1 MILSYIWNL
10 AMNNTLLKLL
20 YKGDELVKTI
30 KDYVIKLKFVFNE
43 IFKAGPSIFFLSI
56 SSMVI
61 AGISPVVVTYLT
73 AELINKLG
81 ENVGENSKSVYI
93 TVGGMFVAILL
104 LGVVTYAIESMKTVI
119 CVVVGLK
126 LSNNIENIIAD
137 KFQNVKQDRMDDPS
151 FLDLHSNTL
160 NRCGS
165 EPLNLMESLFTT
177 IANMI
182 GLIGYAS
189 IIVQHSFLAFLIIL
203 VFALPTILIK
213 RKYQGLTFKYCNE
226 RTMQLRRIM
235 YYLDLITEP
244 KYASEVRSYR
254 LYDYFFNERKKLFHD
269 FIKGNTEIT
278 AKEIVVSLFTSAISM
293 LGAVLVGIWLI
304 RKTVGGVI
312 SVSEFY
318 LLITAIMTLG
328 IGLMT
333 LSDQIAS
340 NSKSMMFIN
349 YIFEY
354 MKETDVIENKDL
366 KIKNKSIHEICFENV
381 SFKYKGSEHY
391 ALKNINVHFDTSETI
406 CLVGEN
412 GSGKSTFVKLLL
424 RIYDPT
430 EGRILLDGIDLKN
443 YDINEVRKFY
453 GVLFQDYMKFS
464 DSVRNCIGFGNIEQ
478 LQNTKGIVN
487 AAKLSGADTFI
498 QEYEKGYNTNLSKM
512 FFSEAIEPSGGQ
524 WQKIA
529 ISRTVYSNAQVLI
542 LDEPTAA
549 LDPKSEVKM
558 FDTFKKIS
566 KLKSTFIISHRMYI
580 TKLADKIIV
589 LDDGKI
595 IEEGNF
601 QELIKVGNKF
611 YSMYKMQSDSYS
623 ISDE

>member
-1 MILSYIWNL
+1 M
-10 AMNNTLLKLL
+10 
-20 YKGDELVKTI
+20 KTI

-43 IFKAGPSIFFLSI
+43 ILKADPSIFFLSI

-73 AELINKLG
+73 AELIDKLG
-81 ENVGENSKSVYI
+81 RNIGENSKAVYI
-93 TVGGMFVAILL
+93 TVGGIFAAILL
-104 LGVVTYAIESMKTVI
+104 LGVVSYAIESMKTVI

-126 LSNNIENIIAD
+126 LSNNIENIISD
-137 KFQNVKQDRMDDPS
+137 KFQNIKQDRIDDPN

-160 NRCGS
+160 NKCGS
-165 EPLNLMESLFTT
+165 ELLNLMESLFTA
-177 IANMI
+177 IANVI
-182 GLIGYAS
+182 SLIGYAS
-189 IIVQHSFLAFLIIL
+189 IIVQHSFLTFFIIL
-203 VFALPTILIK
+203 VFALPIILIK
-213 RKYQGLTFKYCNE
+213 RKYQGLTFRFYNE

-235 YYLDLITEP
+235 YYLELITEP
-244 KYASEVRSYR
+244 KYANEVRSYR

-269 FIKGNTEIT
+269 FIKGNTDIT
-278 AKEIVVSLFTSAISM
+278 AKEIAVSLFTSAFSM
-293 LGAVLVGIWLI
+293 MGAVLVGIWLI
-304 RKTVGGVI
+304 QKTVRGI
-312 SVSEFY
+312 IPVSEFY
-318 LLITAIMTLG
+318 LLITAIMTLV
-328 IGLMT
+328 IGLMA

-354 MKETDVIENKDL
+354 MKETDVIENKEL
-366 KIKNKSIHEICFENV
+366 KIENKSIHEICFENV
-381 SFKYKGSEHY
+381 GFKYKGTEHY
-391 ALKNINVHFDTSETI
+391 ALKNINVHFDTSKTI

-443 YDINEVRKFY
+443 YDLNELRRFY
-453 GVLFQDYMKFS
+453 GVLFQDYVRFS
-464 DSVRNCIGFGNIEQ
+464 DSVRNCIGFGNIDQ
-478 LQNTKGIVN
+478 LQNTESIVE
-487 AAKLSGADTFI
+487 AAKLSGADAFI
-498 QEYEKGYNTNLSKM
+498 QDYEKGYNTNLSKM
-512 FFSEAIEPSGGQ
+512 FFSESIEPSGGQ

-529 ISRTVYSNAQVLI
+529 ISRTVYSDARVLI

-566 KLKSTFIISHRMYI
+566 KSKSTFIISHRMYI

-589 LDDGKI
+589 LDDGNI
-595 IEEGNF
+595 IEDGNF
-601 QELIKVGNKF
+601 QELIKLKNKF
-611 YSMYKMQSDSYS
+611 YSMYKIQSDSYS
-623 ISDE
+623 MFNE

>member
-1 MILSYIWNL
+1 M
-10 AMNNTLLKLL
+10 
-20 YKGDELVKTI
+20 KTI

-43 IFKAGPSIFFLSI
+43 ILKADPSIFFLSI

-73 AELINKLG
+73 AELIDKLG
-81 ENVGENSKSVYI
+81 RNIGENSKAVYI
-93 TVGGMFVAILL
+93 TVGGIFAAILL
-104 LGVVTYAIESMKTVI
+104 LGVVSYAIESMKTVI

-126 LSNNIENIIAD
+126 LSNNIENIISD
-137 KFQNVKQDRMDDPS
+137 KFQNIKQDRIDDPN

-160 NRCGS
+160 NKCGS
-165 EPLNLMESLFTT
+165 EPLNLMESLFTA
-177 IANMI
+177 IANVI
-182 GLIGYAS
+182 SLIGYAS
-189 IIVQHSFLAFLIIL
+189 IIVQHSFLTFFIIL
-203 VFALPTILIK
+203 VFALPIILIK
-213 RKYQGLTFKYCNE
+213 RKYQGLTFRFYNE

-235 YYLDLITEP
+235 YYLELITEP
-244 KYASEVRSYR
+244 KYANEVRSYR

-269 FIKGNTEIT
+269 FIKGNTDIT
-278 AKEIVVSLFTSAISM
+278 AKEIAVSLFTSAFSM
-293 LGAVLVGIWLI
+293 MGAVLVGIWLI
-304 RKTVGGVI
+304 QKPVRGI
-312 SVSEFY
+312 IPVSEFY
-318 LLITAIMTLG
+318 LLITAIMTLV
-328 IGLMT
+328 IGLMA

-354 MKETDVIENKDL
+354 MKETDVIENKEL
-366 KIKNKSIHEICFENV
+366 KIENKSIHEICFENV
-381 SFKYKGSEHY
+381 GFKYKGTEHY
-391 ALKNINVHFDTSETI
+391 ALKNINVHFDTSKTI

-443 YDINEVRKFY
+443 YDLNELRRFY
-453 GVLFQDYMKFS
+453 GVLFQDYVRFS
-464 DSVRNCIGFGNIEQ
+464 DSVRNCIGFGNIDQ
-478 LQNTKGIVN
+478 LQNTESIVE
-487 AAKLSGADTFI
+487 AAKLSGADAFI
-498 QEYEKGYNTNLSKM
+498 QDYEKGYNTNLSKM
-512 FFSEAIEPSGGQ
+512 FFSESIEPSGGQ

-529 ISRTVYSNAQVLI
+529 ISRTVYSDARVLI

-566 KLKSTFIISHRMYI
+566 KSKSTFIISHRMYI

-589 LDDGKI
+589 LDDGNI
-595 IEEGNF
+595 IEDGNF
-601 QELIKVGNKF
+601 QELIKLKNKF
-611 YSMYKMQSDSYS
+611 YSMYKIQSDSYS
-623 ISDE
+623 MFNE

>member
-1 MILSYIWNL
+1 M
-10 AMNNTLLKLL
+10 
-20 YKGDELVKTI
+20 KTI

-43 IFKAGPSIFFLSI
+43 ILKADPSIFFLSI

-73 AELINKLG
+73 AELIDKLG
-81 ENVGENSKSVYI
+81 RNIGENSKAVYI
-93 TVGGMFVAILL
+93 TVGGIFAAILL
-104 LGVVTYAIESMKTVI
+104 LGVVSYAIESMKTVI

-126 LSNNIENIIAD
+126 LSNNIENIISD
-137 KFQNVKQDRMDDPS
+137 KFQNIKQDRIDDPN

-160 NRCGS
+160 NKCGS
-165 EPLNLMESLFTT
+165 EPLNLMESLFTA
-177 IANMI
+177 IANVI
-182 GLIGYAS
+182 SLIGYAS
-189 IIVQHSFLAFLIIL
+189 IIVQHSFLTFFIIL
-203 VFALPTILIK
+203 VFALPIILIK
-213 RKYQGLTFKYCNE
+213 RKYQGLTFRFYNE

-235 YYLDLITEP
+235 YYLELITEP
-244 KYASEVRSYR
+244 KYANEVRSYR

-269 FIKGNTEIT
+269 FIKGNTDIT
-278 AKEIVVSLFTSAISM
+278 AKKIAVSLFTSAFSM
-293 LGAVLVGIWLI
+293 MGAVLVGIWLI
-304 RKTVGGVI
+304 QKTVRGI
-312 SVSEFY
+312 IPVSEFY
-318 LLITAIMTLG
+318 LLITAIMTLV
-328 IGLMT
+328 IGLMA

-354 MKETDVIENKDL
+354 MKETDVIENKEL
-366 KIKNKSIHEICFENV
+366 KIENKSIHEICFENV
-381 SFKYKGSEHY
+381 GFKYKGTEHY
-391 ALKNINVHFDTSETI
+391 ALKNINVHFDTSKTI

-443 YDINEVRKFY
+443 YDLNELRRFY
-453 GVLFQDYMKFS
+453 GVLFQDYVRFS
-464 DSVRNCIGFGNIEQ
+464 DSVRNCIGFGNIDQ
-478 LQNTKGIVN
+478 LQNTESIVE
-487 AAKLSGADTFI
+487 AAKLSGADAFI
-498 QEYEKGYNTNLSKM
+498 QDYEKGYNTNLSKM
-512 FFSEAIEPSGGQ
+512 FFSESIEPSGGQ

-529 ISRTVYSNAQVLI
+529 ISRTVYSDARVLI

-566 KLKSTFIISHRMYI
+566 KSKSTFIISHRMYI

-589 LDDGKI
+589 LDDGNI
-595 IEEGNF
+595 IEDGNF
-601 QELIKVGNKF
+601 QELIKLKNKF
-611 YSMYKMQSDSYS
+611 YSMYKIQSDSYS
-623 ISDE
+623 MFNE

>member
-1 MILSYIWNL
+1 M
-10 AMNNTLLKLL
+10 
-20 YKGDELVKTI
+20 KTI

-43 IFKAGPSIFFLSI
+43 ILKADPSIFFLSI

-73 AELINKLG
+73 AELIDKLG
-81 ENVGENSKSVYI
+81 RNIGENSKAVYI
-93 TVGGMFVAILL
+93 TVGGIFAAILL
-104 LGVVTYAIESMKTVI
+104 LGVVSYAIESMKTVI

-126 LSNNIENIIAD
+126 LSNNIENIISD
-137 KFQNVKQDRMDDPS
+137 KFQNIKQDRIDDPN

-160 NRCGS
+160 NKCGS
-165 EPLNLMESLFTT
+165 EPLNLMESLFTA
-177 IANMI
+177 IANVI
-182 GLIGYAS
+182 SLIGYAS
-189 IIVQHSFLAFLIIL
+189 IIVQHSFLTFFIIL
-203 VFALPTILIK
+203 VFALPIILIK
-213 RKYQGLTFKYCNE
+213 RKYQGLTFRFYNE

-235 YYLDLITEP
+235 YYLELITEP
-244 KYASEVRSYR
+244 KYANEVRSYR

-269 FIKGNTEIT
+269 FIKGNTDIT
-278 AKEIVVSLFTSAISM
+278 AKEIAVSLFTSAFSM
-293 LGAVLVGIWLI
+293 MGAVLVGIWLI
-304 RKTVGGVI
+304 QKTVRGI
-312 SVSEFY
+312 IPVSEFY
-318 LLITAIMTLG
+318 LLITAIMTLV
-328 IGLMT
+328 IGLMA

-354 MKETDVIENKDL
+354 MKETDVIENKEL
-366 KIKNKSIHEICFENV
+366 KIENKSIHEICFENV
-381 SFKYKGSEHY
+381 GFKYKGTEHY
-391 ALKNINVHFDTSETI
+391 ALKNINVHFDTSKTI

-443 YDINEVRKFY
+443 YDLNELRRFY
-453 GVLFQDYMKFS
+453 GVLFQDYVRFS
-464 DSVRNCIGFGNIEQ
+464 DSVRNCIGFGNIDQ
-478 LQNTKGIVN
+478 LQNTESIVE
-487 AAKLSGADTFI
+487 AAKLSGADAFI
-498 QEYEKGYNTNLSKM
+498 QDYEKGYNTNLSKM
-512 FFSEAIEPSGGQ
+512 FFSESIEPSGGQ

-529 ISRTVYSNAQVLI
+529 ISRTVYSDARVLI

-566 KLKSTFIISHRMYI
+566 KSKSTFIISHRMYI

-589 LDDGKI
+589 LDDGNI
-595 IEEGNF
+595 IEDGNF
-601 QELIKVGNKF
+601 QELIKLKNKF
-611 YSMYKMQSDSYS
+611 YSMYKIQSDSYS
-623 ISDE
+623 MFNK

>member
-1 MILSYIWNL
+1 M
-10 AMNNTLLKLL
+10 
-20 YKGDELVKTI
+20 KTI

-43 IFKAGPSIFFLSI
+43 ILKADPSIFFLSI

-73 AELINKLG
+73 AELIDKLG
-81 ENVGENSKSVYI
+81 RNIGENSKAVYI
-93 TVGGMFVAILL
+93 TVGGIFAAILL
-104 LGVVTYAIESMKTVI
+104 LGVVSYAIESMKTVI

-126 LSNNIENIIAD
+126 LSNNIENIISD
-137 KFQNVKQDRMDDPS
+137 KFQNIKQDRIDDPN

-160 NRCGS
+160 NKCGS
-165 EPLNLMESLFTT
+165 EPLNLMESLFTA
-177 IANMI
+177 IANVI
-182 GLIGYAS
+182 SLIGYAS
-189 IIVQHSFLAFLIIL
+189 IIVQHSFLTFFIIL
-203 VFALPTILIK
+203 VFALPIILIK
-213 RKYQGLTFKYCNE
+213 RKYQGLTFRFYNE

-235 YYLDLITEP
+235 YYLELITEP
-244 KYASEVRSYR
+244 KYANEVRSYR

-269 FIKGNTEIT
+269 FIKGNTDIT
-278 AKEIVVSLFTSAISM
+278 AKEIAVSLFTSAFSM
-293 LGAVLVGIWLI
+293 MGAVLVGIWLI
-304 RKTVGGVI
+304 QKTVRGI
-312 SVSEFY
+312 IPVSEFY
-318 LLITAIMTLG
+318 LLITAIMTLV
-328 IGLMT
+328 IGLMA

-354 MKETDVIENKDL
+354 MKETDVIENKEL
-366 KIKNKSIHEICFENV
+366 KIENKSIHEICFENV
-381 SFKYKGSEHY
+381 GFKYKGTEHY
-391 ALKNINVHFDTSETI
+391 ALKNINVHFDTSKTI

-443 YDINEVRKFY
+443 YDLNELRRFY
-453 GVLFQDYMKFS
+453 GVLFQDYVRFS
-464 DSVRNCIGFGNIEQ
+464 DSVRNCIGFGNIDQ
-478 LQNTKGIVN
+478 LQNTESIVE
-487 AAKLSGADTFI
+487 AAKLSGADAFI
-498 QEYEKGYNTNLSKM
+498 QDYEKGYNTNLSKV
-512 FFSEAIEPSGGQ
+512 FFSESIEPSGGQ

-529 ISRTVYSNAQVLI
+529 ISRTVYSDARVLI

-566 KLKSTFIISHRMYI
+566 KSKSTFIISHRMYI

-589 LDDGKI
+589 LDDGNI
-595 IEEGNF
+595 IEDGNF
-601 QELIKVGNKF
+601 QELIKLKNKF
-611 YSMYKMQSDSYS
+611 YSMYKIQSDSYS
-623 ISDE
+623 MFNE